1 MPIITLTT
9 DWNLNDFYTGT
20 LKGKILSL
28 CPNAILVDI
37 THQIQS
43 FNLAQAAF
51 VLKNSYPHFPSGT
64 IHIIG
69 VNAEG
74 GTDQSHLAIQAD
86 GHFFMGCDNGIF
98 GLIFREEPKKIIRI
112 KPESTEPVSFP
123 AFSVFAGAAARLA
136 RGEKISDLGNQVN
149 NYEKSIPLR
158 ATIEETGITGS
169 IIYIDSYQNAIT
181 NITKDLF
188 ERIGKNRVF
197 EILVQSNYYKL
208 NKINRTYGETSVGE
222 ILALFN
228 SLNLLEIAI
237 NNGNAAELLNLT
249 VGSTIR
255 VNFKNK
261 LRK

>member
-1 MPIITLTT
+1 M
-9 DWNLNDFYTGT
+9 
-20 LKGKILSL
+20 
-28 CPNAILVDI
+28 
-37 THQIQS
+37 
-43 FNLAQAAF
+43 
-51 VLKNSYPHFPSGT
+51 
-64 IHIIG
+64 
-69 VNAEG
+69 
-74 GTDQSHLAIQAD
+74 
-86 GHFFMGCDNGIF
+86 
-98 GLIFREEPKKIIRI
+98 
-112 KPESTEPVSFP
+112 
-123 AFSVFAGAAARLA
+123 A

-149 NYEKSIPLR
+149 NYEKRIPLR

-255 VNFKNK
+255 INFKNK
-261 LRK
+261 RSK